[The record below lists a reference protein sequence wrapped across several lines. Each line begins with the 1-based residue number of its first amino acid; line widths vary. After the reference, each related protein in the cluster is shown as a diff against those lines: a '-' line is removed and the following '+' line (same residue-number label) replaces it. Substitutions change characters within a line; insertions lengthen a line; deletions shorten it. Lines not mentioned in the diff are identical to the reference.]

1 MTKDL
6 WEVGTN
12 DDRWVGCVECVFAWL
27 KDLDI
32 TDFEFGKNY
41 SNESTGVYVSEDV
54 FHQLTEDT
62 EKFCLGC
69 QAPLF

>member
-12 DDRWVGCVECVFAWL
+12 DDRWVGCVDCVFAWL
-27 KDLDI
+27 KDIGI
-32 TDFEFGKNY
+32 TDFEYGKNY

-62 EKFCLGC
+62 EQFCLGC
-69 QAPLF
+69 KAALF

>member
-12 DDRWVGCVECVFAWL
+12 DERWVGCVECVFGWL

-41 SNESTGVYVSEDV
+41 SNDTLGIYVSEDV

>member
-12 DDRWVGCVECVFAWL
+12 DDRWVGCVDCVFAWL

-41 SNESTGVYVSEDV
+41 SNETTGVYVSEDV

-62 EKFCLGC
+62 EQFCLGC
-69 QAPLF
+69 QASLS

>member
-12 DDRWVGCVECVFAWL
+12 DERWVGCVECVFGWL

-32 TDFEFGKNY
+32 TDFEYGKNY
-41 SNESTGVYVSEDV
+41 SNDTLGIYVSEDV
-54 FHQLTEDT
+54 FHELTEDT